1 MDITPES
8 PWDSTPDISARI
20 IVAIARVSSVLRAG
34 MWEFATAEGL
44 NPTQAE
50 ILQLLKDRTQG
61 VRLAWL
67 AAQLSVSSASASDSV
82 SALVA
87 KGLIKKAR
95 ADDDGRAS
103 ALWLTD
109 QGKALVDKMAKALEF
124 ADDAASALDR
134 EVQEKLL
141 VGLFKLISQLQK
153 IERFPAMR
161 ACLSCRFFEPNRFPG
176 SQAPHH
182 CALVKAAL
190 PIAFLRIDCAEHQ
203 PTDPLTERRNWDAF
217 A

>member
-8 PWDSTPDISARI
+8 PWDGTPDISARI
-20 IVAIARVSSVLRAG
+20 VVAIARVSSVLRAG

-44 NPTQAE
+44 NPTQAD
-50 ILQLLKDRTQG
+50 ILQLLRERTQG

-67 AAQLSVSSASASDSV
+67 AAQLSVSPASASDSV
-82 SALVA
+82 SALVG
-87 KGLIKKAR
+87 KGLVNKAR
-95 ADDDGRAS
+95 ADDDGRAT
-103 ALWLTD
+103 ALWLTE
-109 QGKALVDKMAKALEF
+109 QGKALVDKMSKALGF
-124 ADDAASALDR
+124 ADDAASALERD
-134 EVQEKLL
+134 VQEQLL

-153 IERFPAMR
+153 NKRFPALR

-182 CALVKAAL
+182 CALVKAPL

-203 PTDPLTERRNWDAF
+203 STDPLTERRNWDAF